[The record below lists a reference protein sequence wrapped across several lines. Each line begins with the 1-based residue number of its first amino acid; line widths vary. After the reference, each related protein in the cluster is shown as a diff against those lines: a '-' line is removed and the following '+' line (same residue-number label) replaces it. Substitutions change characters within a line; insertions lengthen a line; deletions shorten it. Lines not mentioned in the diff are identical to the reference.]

1 LPIYHTGHQSKLGA
15 CRGYAPFIHNGQRD
29 IMSLTGKIGTISLS
43 GLLQLLSREQKTG
56 ILSVRQSDMEFQL
69 FLLDG
74 NVVYATQTLK
84 VARLGELLINDN
96 YVTPAQINEC
106 LKLSVKKKQALG
118 KTLVEKKHITKETL
132 EKYLYTQVQE
142 IVFTLFC
149 MDEGTFAYKN
159 SQFEM
164 RWLVPVEINTLR
176 LVMEALERLDDN
188 AFDAYERVAY
198 G

>member
-1 LPIYHTGHQSKLGA
+1 
-15 CRGYAPFIHNGQRD
+15 
-29 IMSLTGKIGTISLS
+29 
-43 GLLQLLSREQKTG
+43 
-56 ILSVRQSDMEFQL
+56 MEFQL

-84 VARLGELLINDN
+84 VARLGELLINDKL
-96 YVTPAQINEC
+96 VTPAQLNHC
-106 LKLSVKKKQALG
+106 LELSVKKKQALG
-118 KTLVEKKHITKETL
+118 KTLVEKNHITKETL
-132 EKYLYTQVQE
+132 EKYLYSQVQE

-149 MDEGTFAYKN
+149 LDEGTFLYKN
-159 SQFEM
+159 TQFEM

-188 AFDAYERVAY
+188 AHDAFSQVAY

>member
-1 LPIYHTGHQSKLGA
+1 
-15 CRGYAPFIHNGQRD
+15 
-29 IMSLTGKIGTISLS
+29 MSLTGNIGTISLS
-43 GLLQLLSREQKTG
+43 GLLQLLSSEQKTG

-84 VARLGELLINDN
+84 VARLGELLVNDN
-96 YVTPAQINEC
+96 HVTTAQLNEC
-106 LKLSVKKKQALG
+106 LKISVKKKQALG
-118 KTLVEKKHITKETL
+118 KTLVENNHITKETL

-142 IVFTLFC
+142 IVFTMFC
-149 MDEGTFAYKN
+149 MNEGTFNYKN
-159 SQFEM
+159 VQFEM

-176 LVMEALERLDDN
+176 LVMEALERLDNN
-188 AFDAYERVAY
+188 AFDSYDQVAF

>member
-1 LPIYHTGHQSKLGA
+1 
-15 CRGYAPFIHNGQRD
+15 
-29 IMSLTGKIGTISLS
+29 MSLTGKIGTISLS

-69 FLLDG
+69 FLLTG

-96 YVTPAQINEC
+96 CVTPAQLNAC
-106 LKLSVKKKQALG
+106 LELSVKKKQALG
-118 KTLVEKKHITKETL
+118 KTLVENNHITKETL
-132 EKYLYTQVQE
+132 EKYLYAQVQE

-149 MDEGTFAYKN
+149 MDEGTFVYKN

-188 AFDAYERVAY
+188 TFDAYDQVAY

>member
-1 LPIYHTGHQSKLGA
+1 
-15 CRGYAPFIHNGQRD
+15 
-29 IMSLTGKIGTISLS
+29 MSLTGDIGTISLS
-43 GLLQLLSREQKTG
+43 GLLQLLSSEQKTG

-74 NVVYATQTLK
+74 NVIYATQTLK

-96 YVTPAQINEC
+96 RVTKAQLNEC
-106 LKLSVKKKQALG
+106 LKISVKKKQALG
-118 KTLVEKKHITKETL
+118 KTLVENNHITKETL

-149 MDEGTFAYKN
+149 MDEGTFNYKN
-159 SQFEM
+159 AQFEM

-176 LVMEALERLDDN
+176 LVMEALERLDNN
-188 AFDAYERVAY
+188 AFDDYSQVAV

>member
-1 LPIYHTGHQSKLGA
+1 
-15 CRGYAPFIHNGQRD
+15 
-29 IMSLTGKIGTISLS
+29 MSLTGKIGTISLS

>member
-1 LPIYHTGHQSKLGA
+1 
-15 CRGYAPFIHNGQRD
+15 
-29 IMSLTGKIGTISLS
+29 MSLTGNIGTISLS

-84 VARLGELLINDN
+84 VARLGELLVNDN
-96 YVTPAQINEC
+96 HLTKAQLNEC
-106 LKLSVKKKQALG
+106 LKISFKKKQALG
-118 KTLVEKKHITKETL
+118 KTLVECKHITKEIL
-132 EKYLYTQVQE
+132 EKYLYAQVQE

-149 MDEGTFAYKN
+149 MDEGTFLYKN

-188 AFDAYERVAY
+188 RLDAYEQVAFA
-198 G
+198 

>member
-1 LPIYHTGHQSKLGA
+1 
-15 CRGYAPFIHNGQRD
+15 
-29 IMSLTGKIGTISLS
+29 MSLTGDIGTISLS
-43 GLLQLLSREQKTG
+43 GLLQLLSSEQKTG

-84 VARLGELLINDN
+84 VARLGELLLHDKQ
-96 YVTPAQINEC
+96 VTEAQLNKC
-106 LKLSVKKKQALG
+106 LEISVKKKQALG
-118 KTLVEKKHITKETL
+118 KTLVENNHITRETL

-149 MDEGTFAYKN
+149 MDEGTFAYRN

-176 LVMEALERLDDN
+176 LVMEALERLDNN
-188 AFDAYERVAY
+188 AFEAYSQVAV